1 MDDLAISHPP
11 PPPVKYRD
19 VGTAYMLWAA
29 GLLGF
34 CRLWLFTAGVCGSG
48 QLIDVLSIPGQVAAA
63 NARLA
68 LAAPAGA
75 ATPQLPPAKKIT
87 AKDKMRIDLCQAAKT
102 NDGILTVTDA
112 VLATGTTH
120 EQAEKALDEM
130 AKRRWVEI
138 DNHPDSGVVIYRFT
152 DFA

>member
-1 MDDLAISHPP
+1 
-11 PPPVKYRD
+11 
-19 VGTAYMLWAA
+19 
-29 GLLGF
+29 
-34 CRLWLFTAGVCGSG
+34 
-48 QLIDVLSIPGQVAAA
+48 
-63 NARLA
+63 
-68 LAAPAGA
+68 
-75 ATPQLPPAKKIT
+75 
-87 AKDKMRIDLCQAAKT
+87 MRIDLCQAAKT